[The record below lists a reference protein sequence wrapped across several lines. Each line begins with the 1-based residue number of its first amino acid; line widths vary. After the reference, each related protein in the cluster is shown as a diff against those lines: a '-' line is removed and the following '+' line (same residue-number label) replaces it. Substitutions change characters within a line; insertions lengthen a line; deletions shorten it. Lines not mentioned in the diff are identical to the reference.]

1 LVGHDGLFQE
11 EPDEVFCQENENH
24 LDQKERKPTMKKIF
38 KDIVE
43 ELEYEAVNKTLKMK
57 VIGIALLE
65 RKMNN
70 IENITI
76 IKKEMIKRGYNIV

>member
-1 LVGHDGLFQE
+1 
-11 EPDEVFCQENENH
+11 
-24 LDQKERKPTMKKIF
+24 MKKIF